1 MIFAQ
6 KRTVSLY
13 CCAVVAGS
21 VGVNSGLPVIVSDDV
36 VATEPTVTLNEQV
49 AVLPDTSVTLYVTTV
64 VPIGNTEP
72 LACAEF
78 SKVVIA
84 PGQLSVPT
92 GGV

>member
-49 AVLPDTSVTLYVTTV
+49 AVLPQSSVAVQVRV
-64 VPIGNTEP
+64 VE
-72 LACAEF
+72 
-78 SKVVIA
+78 
-84 PGQLSVPT
+84 
-92 GGV
+92 